1 MAFFRGEE
9 GSVAF
14 DNGSGSVGAIAST
27 TAWTLDTTKDTL
39 ECTAH
44 GDTSRKYVGSLIS
57 GSGTVDLLY
66 TATSGDNTAEIISD
80 VLTTED
86 DGTAAFNL
94 FLDTSGTKKL
104 SFNGIITGTS
114 FSSTVGDIST
124 VSVSF
129 VTNGD
134 ITSAIRCLKD
144 LILQSNEDL
153 LLLLHHEIRLR
164 LRILKNYVL
173 RKKRKRSE
181 TYLSSKNFTEQTL

>member
-9 GSVAF
+9 GSVSF
-14 DNGSGSVGAIAST
+14 DNGSGSVGAVAST

-39 ECTAH
+39 ETTSH
-44 GDTSRKYVGSLIS
+44 GATSRSFIGSLIS

-66 TATSGDNTAEIISD
+66 TATSGDDTAELITD

-86 DGTAAFNL
+86 DGTATFNL

-104 SFNGIITGTS
+104 SFNAIITGTS

-129 VTNGD
+129 QTTGA
-134 ITSAIRCLKD
+134 ITSAI
-144 LILQSNEDL
+144 
-153 LLLLHHEIRLR
+153 
-164 LRILKNYVL
+164 
-173 RKKRKRSE
+173 
-181 TYLSSKNFTEQTL
+181 

>member
-9 GSVAF
+9 GSVSF
-14 DNGSGSVGAIAST
+14 DNGSGTVGAIAST

-39 ECTAH
+39 DVTAH
-44 GDTSRKYVGSLIS
+44 GATSRSFVGSLIS

-80 VLTTED
+80 VLTAED
-86 DGTAAFNL
+86 PGDAAFNL
-94 FLDTSGTKKL
+94 FLDTGGTKKL

-129 VTNGD
+129 ITTGA
-134 ITSAIRCLKD
+134 ITSAI
-144 LILQSNEDL
+144 
-153 LLLLHHEIRLR
+153 
-164 LRILKNYVL
+164 
-173 RKKRKRSE
+173 
-181 TYLSSKNFTEQTL
+181 